1 MGSYVQLC
9 PTSCVSPHMF
19 HCQINMADRKQKL
32 QQLMDELQDHYEN
45 LGEKEQALANPT
57 TGLNC
62 AAVFAGWLGIIN
74 NGSFQMT
81 LEITQLQ
88 KPKRI
93 K

>member
-1 MGSYVQLC
+1 
-9 PTSCVSPHMF
+9 
-19 HCQINMADRKQKL
+19 MADHKQKL

-45 LGEKEQALANPT
+45 LGEKEQGLANPT

-62 AAVFAGWLGIIN
+62 AAVFAGWSVIIN
-74 NGSFQMT
+74 NGNFQMT
-81 LEITQLQ
+81 TQFQ

>member
-1 MGSYVQLC
+1 
-9 PTSCVSPHMF
+9 
-19 HCQINMADRKQKL
+19 MADRKQRL

-62 AAVFAGWLGIIN
+62 AAVFAGWLVIIN

-81 LEITQLQ
+81 LGSNSIAKTETNQNNDFSNAFS
-88 KPKRI
+88 K
-93 K
+93 

>member
-19 HCQINMADRKQKL
+19 HCQINMADSKQKL

-45 LGEKEQALANPT
+45 LGEREQALANPT

-62 AAVFAGWLGIIN
+62 AAVFAGWLVIIN
-74 NGSFQMT
+74 N
-81 LEITQLQ
+81 
-88 KPKRI
+88 
-93 K
+93 